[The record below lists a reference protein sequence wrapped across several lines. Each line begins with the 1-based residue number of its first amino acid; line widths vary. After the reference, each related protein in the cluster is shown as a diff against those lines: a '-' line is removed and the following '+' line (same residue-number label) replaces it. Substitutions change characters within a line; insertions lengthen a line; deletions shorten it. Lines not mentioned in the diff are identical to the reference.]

1 MGILLG
7 QIASTFFALLAD
19 IVILFTMGI
28 VISFNYEKVRR
39 CICFFIA
46 TGLCTVSAVSIF
58 LIATCQPDLWKFFQV
73 ILIIS
78 GAFKAI
84 LALFLLIYSSS
95 IIPTEPK
102 SKKRKEV
109 REETHKADPIPS
121 IPTYEIPKTI
131 QPEQN
136 SQLIQAVIDNFADLG
151 WNRWS
156 SSIHSYSD
164 QYKRILRGRDPQ
176 SLMYIIEYNSA
187 NGHAIVNGASG
198 KNYLVSGNGCSC
210 RDFHNRCLP
219 CKHMYFL
226 SFKIVQPNS
235 QTTLGNSGYFRGLS
249 FAIAGSSQE
258 KIKKFI
264 TQRKGKV
271 TDKVNIDT
279 TALIVN
285 TSKTTQKI
293 TDAQI
298 HSVEMLTFDDLK
310 ELF

>member
-1 MGILLG
+1 MAGEI
-7 QIASTFFALLAD
+7 STGEIYGRCHFLKEW
-19 IVILFTMGI
+19 LFWD
-28 VISFNYEKVRR
+28 
-39 CICFFIA
+39 
-46 TGLCTVSAVSIF
+46 VSIHAGQAQIERQGRAMTYPF
-58 LIATCQPDLWKFFQV
+58 SFKINRSAQAGTFSSTSDLPFYSTTLSECNCYDFQ
-73 ILIIS
+73 
-78 GAFKAI
+78 
-84 LALFLLIYSSS
+84 
-95 IIPTEPK
+95 
-102 SKKRKEV
+102 
-109 REETHKADPIPS
+109 
-121 IPTYEIPKTI
+121 
-131 QPEQN
+131 
-136 SQLIQAVIDNFADLG
+136 
-151 WNRWS
+151 NR
-156 SSIHSYSD
+156 H
-164 QYKRILRGRDPQ
+164 
-176 SLMYIIEYNSA
+176 
-187 NGHAIVNGASG
+187 
-198 KNYLVSGNGCSC
+198 
-210 RDFHNRCLP
+210 LP

-271 TDKVNIDT
+271 TDKVNMVT